1 MDIRVLRYFIAA
13 VEAESIT
20 AAAERLHLTQ
30 PTLSRQFMTLEQ
42 ELGHK
47 LFVRSNRKL
56 RLTPKGQVFYERAR
70 DIVELCNRTK
80 REMLEED
87 ELAGEIRIAAGE
99 SVALKTL
106 ARAIKRLQ
114 LAAPKVR
121 CDIVSGAE
129 ATVKAEL
136 NSGLTDIGVFIGT
149 AETTEYFTLKLKT
162 RDIWGVLTQ
171 VDGPFAGKTRIEA
184 KDLIGK
190 PILCSSQS
198 YERNEFA
205 GWLQPIS
212 KDFHVVGTF
221 NLLYNAYL
229 LAQAGVGHVLALKS
243 VINPEPDS
251 GVVWLPLYPKL
262 EAEIIVA
269 WNKNRQLTKPVQIL
283 LNYLREEESL
293 L

>member
-114 LAAPKVR
+114 QAAPKVR

-149 AETTEYFTLKLKT
+149 AQTTEYFTLKLKT
-162 RDIWGVLTQ
+162 RDIGSVLTQ
-171 VDGPFAGKTRIEA
+171 VD
-184 KDLIGK
+184 
-190 PILCSSQS
+190 
-198 YERNEFA
+198 
-205 GWLQPIS
+205 
-212 KDFHVVGTF
+212 
-221 NLLYNAYL
+221 
-229 LAQAGVGHVLALKS
+229 
-243 VINPEPDS
+243 
-251 GVVWLPLYPKL
+251 
-262 EAEIIVA
+262 
-269 WNKNRQLTKPVQIL
+269 
-283 LNYLREEESL
+283 
-293 L
+293 